1 MTIKAYAVQEPG
13 AKLTPFEY
21 DPGDVGTEEVEIKV
35 EYCGICHSDL
45 SMLDNEWGI
54 TQYPFVPGHEIVG
67 TIASVGERVTK
78 LKVGQRVGLGWYSQS
93 CMHCEWCMSGDH
105 NLCLTAEGTIVG
117 RHGGFAD
124 KVRGHQSWAVPLP
137 EDLDPA
143 KAGPLFCGGIT
154 VFNPIVQLGIKAT
167 DRVGVIGIGG
177 LGHIALQFLNAWGC
191 DVTAFSTSPD
201 KEAEARELGA
211 SHFVNSRDPEAL
223 QQVANSFDFILSTV
237 NADLDW
243 DTYLAALRPK
253 GNLHLVGVIPSP
265 LSAQIFPMIAG
276 QKTISASPLGSPA
289 TIAQMLEFAAR
300 HHIEPMTEI
309 FSFEQIN
316 EAMERLR
323 DGKPRYRLV
332 LKH

>member
-1 MTIKAYAVQEPG
+1 MTIKAYAVQQPG
-13 AKLTPFEY
+13 GKLEPFEY
-21 DPGDVGTEEVEIKV
+21 DPGALTSEEVEINVK
-35 EYCGICHSDL
+35 YCGICHSDL
-45 SMLDNEWGI
+45 SMLENEWGI
-54 TQYPFVPGHEIVG
+54 TQYPFVPGHEVVG
-67 TIASVGERVTK
+67 TITALGDAVTK
-78 LKVGQRVGLGWYSQS
+78 LEVGQRVGLGWYSSS

-154 VFNPIVQLGIKAT
+154 VFNPIVQLGLKST

-177 LGHIALQFLNAWGC
+177 LGHMALRFLNAWGC
-191 DVTAFSTSPD
+191 DVTAFSTSSD

-223 QQVANSFDFILSTV
+223 KQVANSFDLILSTV

-253 GNLHLVGVIPSP
+253 GILHLVGVIPSP

-289 TIAQMLEFAAR
+289 TVAQMLEFAAR
-300 HHIEPMTEI
+300 HNIEPITET
-309 FSFEQIN
+309 FFLT
-316 EAMERLR
+316 RLMKQWTNSATANP
-323 DGKPRYRLV
+323 DIV
-332 LKH
+332 LY